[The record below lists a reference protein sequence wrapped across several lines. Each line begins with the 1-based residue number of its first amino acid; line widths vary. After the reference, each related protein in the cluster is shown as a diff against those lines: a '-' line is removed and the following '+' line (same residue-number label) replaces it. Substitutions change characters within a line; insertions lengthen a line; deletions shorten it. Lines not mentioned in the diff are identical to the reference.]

1 MPSRYCAPAR
11 SYRKSFINLR
21 FIIPMVS
28 CLICSESVAALFSIL
43 RESIRSLS
51 NSLPVLAR
59 TGFENRAPVETWRPF
74 SEIKVP

>member
-11 SYRKSFINLR
+11 SYRKSLKTVR

-28 CLICSESVAALFSIL
+28 GLICSESVAALFSIL

-51 NSLPVLAR
+51 NSLPVFAR
-59 TGFENRAPVETWRPF
+59 AGFRNRAPVEAGRPF
-74 SEIKVP
+74 LEIKIP

>member
-11 SYRKSFINLR
+11 SYRKSLITLR

-59 TGFENRAPVETWRPF
+59 NGFENRVPVGTKRLF
-74 SEIKVP
+74 L